1 MGKPSDL
8 HGGAGGQ
15 SGAEILHADINMFE
29 KFLGISHTLGD
40 LRDDPFADDL
50 DGMQDVFLGLHD
62 EP

>member
-1 MGKPSDL
+1 
-8 HGGAGGQ
+8 
-15 SGAEILHADINMFE
+15 MFE